1 MQISDGDVVALANYF
16 VYHGR
21 ENERILM
28 DVTHVKIHL
37 FESCLYLSFQVMSMG
52 WIIIILQ
59 LFVNTDLQAAYH
71 GKNLRYAWNPELCL
85 KSKNK

>member
-1 MQISDGDVVALANYF
+1 MQISDDDVVASANYF

-21 ENERILM
+21 ENERIPM

-37 FESCLYLSFQVMSMG
+37 FESCLYLSFRAMSMG

-59 LFVNTDLQAAYH
+59 LFVNTDLQAAYY
-71 GKNLRYAWNPELCL
+71 GKNLRYAWNPE
-85 KSKNK
+85 